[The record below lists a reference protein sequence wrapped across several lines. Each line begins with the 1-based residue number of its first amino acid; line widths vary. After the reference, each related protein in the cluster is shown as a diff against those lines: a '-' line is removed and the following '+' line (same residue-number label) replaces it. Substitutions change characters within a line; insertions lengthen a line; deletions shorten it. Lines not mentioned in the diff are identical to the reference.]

1 MRSTVCLKKNLR
13 AYYLKSNQPGI
24 KMLDDIIQNPF
35 PGLRAFEE
43 EEDILFFGREKQVD
57 ELLKKLRTQRFLTVI
72 GSSGSGK
79 SSLVKSGLIPSL
91 HSGFMSGAGSSWKIC
106 SLRPGVNPVGNLARA
121 LSQNGILYNY
131 DSPDDENMYASIN
144 ESILRRSNFGL
155 VDAFT
160 QSGLDPKHNL
170 LILVDQFEEL
180 FRFIKFEKEAK
191 EGKRDS
197 VAFINLLL
205 KATEQRDLPIYVV
218 FTMRSDFLGD
228 CTEFRG
234 LPEAINEGQYLVP
247 RMTREERRD
256 AIVGPV
262 GVGGAAM
269 APRLLNQLL
278 NDVGDNPD
286 QLPILQHAL
295 MRTWDSWK
303 KKNPEPYSEKE
314 IDLEDYNEIGT
325 MEHALSQHAE
335 EAYAELATPRAKQ
348 ICEAVFKALTE
359 RGADARGVR
368 RPSRLSELCQLSNAK
383 EEEVIEVIEIFRR
396 KGRGFLMPPAGV
408 PLTEASIIDISHESI
423 MRVWQRLMLWVE
435 EENQSAAIYLRLCD
449 AADLYESGKG
459 GLLRDP
465 ELQVSWK
472 WKEETSPNAVW
483 ASRYNDLFDKAILY
497 LEHSKDQFEK
507 ELLFK
512 ERTQKER
519 LKKARRITIIISI
532 IAFGAFLLA
541 IYSFELRNLATRQTV
556 IAEKESEEAK
566 KQRKLA
572 LDQKQIAES
581 SKEAAEQS
589 AQQALFQKG
598 IAVQEQENAQRSEK
612 NALLQKVI
620 AEQQKSYAERQKG
633 IAEQNA
639 IVARQQQGI
648 AETQTQRA
656 VSNEKIA
663 QEQTQISSRLKDIA
677 QARNLAY
684 ESMMLLNDNKQEES
698 KKNILAAYKLN
709 ADNNGPLQNSDIY
722 NALHFNWISAIQNRN
737 QFSSHRYSVRSLAQG
752 PSNNQVVSVDE
763 AGVVFISNAQNGVLE
778 PVSSFDLKDEAR
790 SINTSMNGEKAIVVM
805 SGGRGVLLDL
815 ASNGSSVKETAR
827 FTFAGIGKQASF
839 KNNSEF
845 AVLSN
850 AGLGI
855 YKAGNSVETVK
866 FIPGKGFTSV
876 SYGRNGKL
884 YLVSGSKIS
893 VYNDTDNI
901 PDKPESVITLN
912 SRITSIALSP
922 GNDYLAA
929 GTYEGG
935 IYIKDLNS
943 NRAPTSF
950 TPHASGV
957 NDLKFK
963 LVEGNLQLASASS
976 DQTIKLIDVK
986 AIINSNNTEDI
997 LTLRGHSKWVYSLMY
1012 TPDGKYLYT
1021 GSEDKRIIGWHSSM
1035 GGIYKSLT
1043 SRN

>member
-1 MRSTVCLKKNLR
+1 
-13 AYYLKSNQPGI
+13 
-24 KMLDDIIQNPF
+24 MLDDIIQNPF

-91 HSGFMSGAGSSWKIC
+91 HSGFMSGAGSNWKIC

-131 DSPDDENMYASIN
+131 ENPDDEQMYSSIN
-144 ESILRRSNFGL
+144 ESVLRRSNFGL
-155 VDAFT
+155 IDAFT
-160 QSGLDPKHNL
+160 QSGIDPKNNL

-205 KATEQRDLPIYVV
+205 KATEQRELPIYVV

-262 GVGGAAM
+262 GVGGASIS
-269 APRLLNQLL
+269 PRLLNQLL

-295 MRTWDSWK
+295 MRTWDAYK
-303 KKNPEPYSEKE
+303 KNNPEPYSEKE
-314 IDLEDYNEIGT
+314 IDLDEYNEIGT

-335 EAYAELATPRAKQ
+335 EAYAELDTPRLKQ
-348 ICEAVFKALTE
+348 ICESVFRALTE
-359 RGADARGVR
+359 RGADSRGVR

-383 EEEVIEVIEIFRR
+383 EEEVIQVIEIFRK

-408 PLTEASIIDISHESI
+408 SLNEDSIIDISHESI
-423 MRVWQRLMLWVE
+423 MRVWERLMLWVE
-435 EENQSAAIYLRLCD
+435 IENQSASIYLRLCD
-449 AADLYESGKG
+449 AADLYEAGKG

-465 ELQVSWK
+465 ELQVAWK
-472 WKEETSPNAVW
+472 WKEENSPNAVW
-483 ASRYNDLFDKAILY
+483 ASRYNNLFDKALLY
-497 LEHSKDQFEK
+497 LEHSKDQNEK
-507 ELLFK
+507 EMLFK

-519 LKKARRITIIISI
+519 LRKARRITIIISI

-541 IYSFELRNLATRQTV
+541 IYSFELRNLATKQTI
-556 IAEKESEEAK
+556 IAEKESVEAK
-566 KQRKLA
+566 KQRSLA
-572 LDQKQIAES
+572 ENQKRIAEK
-581 SKEAAEQS
+581 SKE
-589 AQQALFQKG
+589 QALASAKQALIQKG
-598 IAVQEQENAQRSEK
+598 IAVTEQENAKKSEK

-620 AEQQKSYAERQKG
+620 AEQQKSYAERQKV
-633 IAEQNA
+633 ISEQNA
-639 IVARQQQGI
+639 QIAREQQGI
-648 AETQTQRA
+648 AETQTVRA

-663 QEQTQISSRLKDIA
+663 KEQTQISSRLKDIA

-684 ESMMLLNDNKQEES
+684 EAMMLLNDSKPEES
-698 KKNILAAYKLN
+698 RKNIISAYKLN
-709 ADNNGPLQNSDIY
+709 ADNNGPIQNSDIY
-722 NALHFNWISAIQNRN
+722 NALHFNWINAIQNKN
-737 QFSSHRYSVRSLAQG
+737 QFSAHKYAVRSIAQG
-752 PSNNQVVSVDE
+752 PGNNQLISIDE
-763 AGVVFISNAQNGVLE
+763 SGMIYISKAVNGMLE
-778 PVSSFDLKDEAR
+778 PITSYDLKDEAR
-790 SINTSMNGEKAIVVM
+790 SVSTSSDGSKALVVTAT
-805 SGGRGVLLDL
+805 GKGIILDL
-815 ASNGSSVKETAR
+815 ASDGTSMKEVSR
-827 FTFAGIGKQASF
+827 FAFTGVAKQAIF

-845 AVLSN
+845 AVLTN
-850 AGLGI
+850 KGLGI
-855 YKAGNSVETVK
+855 YKSGTAVEQVK
-866 FIPGKGFTSV
+866 FIPGSFSTINYSR
-876 SYGRNGKL
+876 SGKL
-884 YLVSGSKIS
+884 YLVAGTKAS
-893 VYNDTDNI
+893 VYTNADNI
-901 PDKPESVITLN
+901 PQKPESVITLN
-912 SRITSIALSP
+912 SRITSLTVSP
-922 GNDYLAA
+922 GDDYLAA
-929 GTYEGG
+929 GTYDGG
-935 IYIKDLNS
+935 IYIRDLNS
-943 NRAPTSF
+943 NRAPLSF
-950 TPHASGV
+950 TPHASAV

-963 LVEGNLQLASASS
+963 TVDGNLQLASASS
-976 DQTIKLIDVK
+976 DQTIKLIDVS
-986 AIINSNNTEDI
+986 AVLNSKNTEDI
-997 LTLRGHSKWVYSLMY
+997 LTLRGHNKWVYCLVY

-1035 GGIYKSLT
+1035 AGIYKSLT
-1043 SRN
+1043 SEKN